1 MTYYEFDFTYDTS
14 LDIEIVNDV
23 LAAELGEIGFE
34 SFTSDE
40 KGLQG
45 FIPATLYNI
54 AHVEEKL
61 AAFPLEGTTIHYS
74 ARPVEDKDWNEEWE
88 KNYFQPIHIGNEC
101 QIRASFHP
109 EKPGFRHNILI
120 DPKMAFGTGNHE
132 TTYLM
137 IQAMLAS
144 DLKGQ
149 EVLDM
154 GCGTAVLAILA
165 HQQGAKRIVAI
176 DIDEWAY
183 NNALEN
189 IHLNQAEEIQVLLGG
204 AERIAG
210 TGTYDTILANI
221 NRNILLHDI
230 HHYAQA
236 LKEGG
241 QLIMSGFYEEDCP
254 MLEAECRQWGLEPID
269 RASRNK
275 WTRMRVIRK
284 NRNN

>member
-45 FIPATLYNI
+45 FIPAILYNI

-204 AERIAG
+204 AERIAE

>member
-101 QIRASFHP
+101 QIIASFHP

-204 AERIAG
+204 AERIAA

>member
-1 MTYYEFDFTYDTS
+1 MTYYEFDFTYNTS

-74 ARPVEDKDWNEEWE
+74 ASPVEDKDWNEEWE

-165 HQQGAKRIVAI
+165 HQQGAKRVVAI

-204 AERIAG
+204 AERIAA

-284 NRNN
+284 NQNN

>member
-165 HQQGAKRIVAI
+165 HQQGAKRVVAI

>member
-204 AERIAG
+204 AERIAT

>member
-120 DPKMAFGTGNHE
+120 YLKMAFGTGKHQ
-132 TTYLM
+132 TIYLM

-149 EVLDM
+149 EVLDL

-204 AERIAG
+204 AERIAE

>member
-54 AHVEEKL
+54 AHVGEKL

-109 EKPGFRHNILI
+109 QEPGFRHNILI

-204 AERIAG
+204 AERIAE

>member
-54 AHVEEKL
+54 AHVAEKL

-204 AERIAG
+204 AERIAE

>member
-61 AAFPLEGTTIHYS
+61 TAFPLEGTTIHYS
-74 ARPVEDKDWNEEWE
+74 ARSVEDKDWNEEWE

-109 EKPGFRHNILI
+109 QEPGFRHNILI

>member
-74 ARPVEDKDWNEEWE
+74 ALPVEDKDWNEEWE

-204 AERIAG
+204 AERIAE